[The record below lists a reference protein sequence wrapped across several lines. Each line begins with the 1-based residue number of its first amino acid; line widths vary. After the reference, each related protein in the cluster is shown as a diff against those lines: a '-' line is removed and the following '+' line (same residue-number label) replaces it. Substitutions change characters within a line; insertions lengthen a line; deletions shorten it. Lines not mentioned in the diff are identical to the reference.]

1 MDVDVEVEVE
11 VDVDMDMDM
20 VIDMMCIV
28 EDEWAMRVRRMG
40 MTMW

>member
-1 MDVDVEVEVE
+1 MDVEVELELEVE
-11 VDVDMDMDM
+11 VEMDM

-28 EDEWAMRVRRMG
+28 EDEWAMSVRRMG